1 MATIAPDLIEMKSS
15 VLAGYVKALREVGA
29 LDQVLERVSP
39 EIRDLMLRPPFV
51 GTWLPASVT
60 DEVVRVFSGLRGVVA
75 VAPLAARSV
84 DQGLM
89 DFLKPMT
96 QAALAIGGASPM
108 ALFKRLNTFTQIT
121 TRGVTFAC
129 EPMDAHSCRVIL
141 DAARAMTVVDTE
153 SWRGSLSYAFVLCQ
167 CEGEISA
174 GHLDSA
180 RTRCS
185 FTCKW
190 Q

>member
-1 MATIAPDLIEMKSS
+1 MKSS

-29 LDQVLERVSP
+29 LEQVLERVSP
-39 EIRDLMLRPPFV
+39 NIRELMLHPPFV

-60 DEVVRVFSGLRGVVA
+60 DEVVRIFSELRGVIA

-96 QAALAIGGASPM
+96 QAALAIGGATPA

-121 TRGVTFAC
+121 TRGVTFTY
-129 EPMDAHSCRVIL
+129 ESIDAKSGRVIL

-153 SWRGSLSYAFVLCQ
+153 SWRGSLSYAFVLCK
-167 CEGEISA
+167 CEGEVST
-174 GHLDSA
+174 GHLDGT
-180 RTRCS
+180 RRRCS
-185 FTCKW
+185 FACKW